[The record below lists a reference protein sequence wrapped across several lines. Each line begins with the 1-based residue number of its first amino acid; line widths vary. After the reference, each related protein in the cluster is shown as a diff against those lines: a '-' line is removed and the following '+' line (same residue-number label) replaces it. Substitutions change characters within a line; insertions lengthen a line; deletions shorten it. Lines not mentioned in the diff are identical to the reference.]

1 MEFEWEDAKADS
13 NERKHGVSFPEATT
27 VFGDVLSVTAYD
39 PRHADVE
46 DRFLTMGT
54 SVEGRL
60 ILVSHTDRG
69 ESIRIISARK
79 ATSRERKAYEDGN
92 FP

>member
-1 MEFEWEDAKADS
+1 MEFDWDDAKADS
-13 NERKHGVSFPEATT
+13 NERKHGVSFTEATT
-27 VFGDVLSVTAYD
+27 VFGDVLSVTGYD

-46 DRFLTMGT
+46 DRFITMST

-60 ILVSHTDRG
+60 ILVAHTDRG
-69 ESIRIISARK
+69 DSIRIISARK